1 VSASPSSIA
10 LGCAGLLAVLIA
22 GACRASVNADAKVN
36 GDGASAESSFATG
49 EPASDVW
56 GSAAPSP
63 DASSAALVETSFI
76 GVTHALTLSAAAA
89 KTPACA
95 CVSAHVGAPSDA
107 AFVWRGTPPK
117 VGRDATVLALTSQ
130 GVPCDRGAGAA
141 GSDDSVVTRG
151 ASIRSVERY
160 GNDILVTLEEAGAGR
175 PLAEGAVIP
184 RPGDGGD
191 VILRPA
197 RRGLP
202 YARQAADGTSCRL
215 PVQLQLV
222 DIAPFFGGE
231 AFLALH
237 IRSCMYV

>member
-1 VSASPSSIA
+1 VSASPSSVA

-36 GDGASAESSFATG
+36 GSGASAESSFATS

-56 GSAAPSP
+56 GSAAPAPSP
-63 DASSAALVETSFI
+63 DLSASAVAETSFI

-95 CVSAHVGAPSDA
+95 CVAAHVGAPSDP
-107 AFVWRGTPPK
+107 AFVWRGTPPT

-130 GVPCDRGAGAA
+130 GVPCDRGSGAA
-141 GSDDSVVTRG
+141 GSDGGSVLRG
-151 ASIRSVERY
+151 ASIRGVERY
-160 GNDILVTLEEAGAGR
+160 GNDILVTLEGAAAGR

-191 VILRPA
+191 VVLRPA

-202 YARQAADGTSCRL
+202 YARIAADGTSCRL
-215 PVQLQLV
+215 PV
-222 DIAPFFGGE
+222 
-231 AFLALH
+231 
-237 IRSCMYV
+237 R